1 MLLAQ
6 IAERRDRGG
15 GPSTEY
21 ADHMEPMS
29 PRALRA
35 AWRQFQGGL
44 DAGGGGSG
52 SGSGGGSVAL
62 GFEAFGALVSQ
73 LVAAQGRPPLS
84 TFEQLGLFASCDLD
98 SSQDIDFN
106 EWCGVFP
113 LLAALLEKQQ
123 RASTA
128 ARSRAAIA
136 ASAAV
141 TSGDGGGKVLVG
153 AGEAGPGAAAALQL
167 KLTGSGPAVRTD
179 GTK

>member
-1 MLLAQ
+1 MANLGPGVDETWANNTLVIVRGASEESLVQ
-6 IAERRDRGG
+6 LRDRAER
-15 GPSTEY
+15 T
-21 ADHMEPMS
+21 
-29 PRALRA
+29 
-35 AWRQFQGGL
+35 
-44 DAGGGGSG
+44 
-52 SGSGGGSVAL
+52 
-62 GFEAFGALVSQ
+62 
-73 LVAAQGRPPLS
+73 AAQGRPPLS
-84 TFEQLGLFASCDLD
+84 TLEQLGLFASCDLD

-141 TSGDGGGKVLVG
+141 TSSDGGGKVLVG

-167 KLTGSGPAVRTD
+167 KLTGSGPAVRTE
-179 GTK
+179 